1 MTKGDI
7 HRIYRNMSAQ
17 DQRAF
22 ERWLKANVVVA
33 SVFAA
38 GFIAMA
44 LAGADALGPGDAAA
58 KSAVATN
65 RQITVL
71 PSAFE
76 LMSGLAPHQLSTIQ
90 VDEPF

>member
-7 HRIYRNMSAQ
+7 HRIYRNMSPQ

-44 LAGADALGPGDAAA
+44 LAGADALGPVTPRP
-58 KSAVATN
+58 KV
-65 RQITVL
+65 
-71 PSAFE
+71 PS
-76 LMSGLAPHQLSTIQ
+76 PRP
-90 VDEPF
+90 DR